1 MAKKQKGHRANKPN
15 DSFGTINND
24 NLYKNKYRE
33 EVDKDDDEEEVKATE
48 DTGPVESEETTAT
61 QEQSSDSFAQK
72 KTAEVDYKKRYDDL
86 KRHYDQKVAE
96 FKEATQKVE
105 SKKQTI
111 EETGNMEVFR
121 SKYPDVYNAVEQLS
135 TAKAEDKIA
144 SLKEEIETL
153 KGNEKNL
160 QKQKAYEE
168 LLRLQPNF
176 ETLKTDDKFLEWLG
190 QQPESISNG
199 IYNNNTDARWASRVV
214 DLYKADTGS
223 KPARVNKNSDAAS
236 SVTTPTSRDVNTK
249 GGSDKIWKASEIERM
264 KSWEFEKFEKEIDK
278 ARSEGRI
285 DLSS

>member
-1 MAKKQKGHRANKPN
+1 M
-15 DSFGTINND
+15 
-24 NLYKNKYRE
+24 YE
-33 EVDKDDDEEEVKATE
+33 
-48 DTGPVESEETTAT
+48 
-61 QEQSSDSFAQK
+61 
-72 KTAEVDYKKRYDDL
+72 
-86 KRHYDQKVAE
+86 
-96 FKEATQKVE
+96 
-105 SKKQTI
+105 
-111 EETGNMEVFR
+111 
-121 SKYPDVYNAVEQLS
+121 AVEQLS
-135 TAKAEDKIA
+135 SSKAEDKIA

-153 KGNEKNL
+153 KGKEKNL
-160 QKQKAYEE
+160 QKEKAYEE

-176 ETLKTDDKFLEWLG
+176 ETLKTDEKFLEWLG

-223 KPARVNKNSDAAS
+223 KPARVSKNSDAAS